1 MEPRGVI
8 ETCATDWC
16 RAQVVVAACIFFAVD
31 GSGSWH
37 LAAPKKSLD
46 ALFAGAQMKAA
57 HSEMHGPFPVLDI
70 CASTGL
76 SLCCKRSGSRN
87 QAECGQCEA
96 RQYIELGSSCTS
108 AVGGCPLNAV
118 KTTAH
123 KSSPVYMQ

>member
-1 MEPRGVI
+1 MGSLKLVPQTGAGHRSYEQLASSLRLME
-8 ETCATDWC
+8 
-16 RAQVVVAACIFFAVD
+16 VALGMCV
-31 GSGSWH
+31 
-37 LAAPKKSLD
+37 AAPKKSLD
-46 ALFAGAQMKAA
+46 ALAAGAQMKAA